1 VAAGA
6 AEPHEGCSGI
16 VHIAKCSLAAGDLT
30 RAERLIGEAL
40 ELAGA
45 HGFADLLRSV
55 STT

>member
-6 AEPHEGCSGI
+6 AELREGCSGI

-45 HGFADLLRSV
+45 HGFDDLLRSV